1 MRVAARLY
9 TECVS
14 TARTVGVY
22 SPVGVESAMHISEC
36 ARRVIVGLLPLF
48 ETLPG
53 VIEERKSGQECI
65 AFERVLRRMGR

>member
-1 MRVAARLY
+1 M
-9 TECVS
+9 VS
-14 TARTVGVY
+14 
-22 SPVGVESAMHISEC
+22 
-36 ARRVIVGLLPLF
+36 VGLLPFGF

>member
-1 MRVAARLY
+1 
-9 TECVS
+9 
-14 TARTVGVY
+14 
-22 SPVGVESAMHISEC
+22 MHISEC
-36 ARRVIVGLLPLF
+36 GRRVIVGLLLSF